1 MEILVYALQC
11 FNHFGR
17 KTGGTCFDSKHC
29 VFKQIGLD
37 EKTAERRC
45 EESSDLEFKKFYN
58 ITDTGCIL
66 CGSSFGCQ
74 AKNKTIDLKD
84 EELVCFCNTDKCNS
98 YCRKNE
104 SCKTLETDF
113 EPRDSIMERCDPR
126 QVCGLKIDQTPI
138 STSEGT
144 RISDANNGETVTHGN
159 EGATKNNENGGKT
172 STDGDEGTIV
182 VDGDEETTAAGG
194 SKAIAVSLT
203 IISIMAFIL
212 LYKTR
217 FEF

>member
-1 MEILVYALQC
+1 
-11 FNHFGR
+11 
-17 KTGGTCFDSKHC
+17 
-29 VFKQIGLD
+29 
-37 EKTAERRC
+37 
-45 EESSDLEFKKFYN
+45 
-58 ITDTGCIL
+58 
-66 CGSSFGCQ
+66 
-74 AKNKTIDLKD
+74 
-84 EELVCFCNTDKCNS
+84 
-98 YCRKNE
+98 
-104 SCKTLETDF
+104 
-113 EPRDSIMERCDPR
+113 MERCDPR